1 MKRLCF
7 MSPDVHHAEAVV
19 QDLMKDGVEEKHIY
33 AIARSGIPL
42 GTLPDGGPDDDDFL
56 PAFERGV
63 ALGGATGL
71 LAGLMAIAF
80 PPAGFVVG
88 GGGVLL
94 IGAMSAS
101 LGGLLTGM
109 AGAAYP
115 NSRLKAF
122 EKGIEVGKILIMVDV
137 TRDRMKHV
145 NELIR
150 RQEPQVEIEGIE
162 PPAPLIPK

>member
-19 QDLMKDGVEEKHIY
+19 QDLMNDGVQEKHIY

-122 EKGIEVGKILIMVDV
+122 EKGIEAGKILIMVDV
-137 TRDRMKHV
+137 TRDRIKHV

-150 RQEPQVEIEGIE
+150 RQEPQVEIDGIE
-162 PPAPLIPK
+162 PPAPLIPR